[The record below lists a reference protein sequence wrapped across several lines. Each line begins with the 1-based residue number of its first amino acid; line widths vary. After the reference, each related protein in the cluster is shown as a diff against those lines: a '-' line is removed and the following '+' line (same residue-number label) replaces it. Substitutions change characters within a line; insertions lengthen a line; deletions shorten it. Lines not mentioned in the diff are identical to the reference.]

1 VLASLVTT
9 IFTIFLGSLQLS
21 ASAYGSTTF
30 ESDLAA
36 ATGSTLLIA
45 FVLAVH
51 LVLGYHFSWP
61 KRKLLPIMP
70 THTATMIPYV
80 IYSSGLRED
89 LKEVADINSTTGKI
103 KGLNDLYRRYG
114 LGKFDS
120 SAMENIASIRFKR
133 HNDGVSAARL
143 LD

>member
-1 VLASLVTT
+1 
-9 IFTIFLGSLQLS
+9 
-21 ASAYGSTTF
+21 
-30 ESDLAA
+30 
-36 ATGSTLLIA
+36 
-45 FVLAVH
+45 
-51 LVLGYHFSWP
+51 
-61 KRKLLPIMP
+61 
-70 THTATMIPYV
+70 MIPYV

-89 LKEVADINSTTGKI
+89 LKEVADMDSTTGKI